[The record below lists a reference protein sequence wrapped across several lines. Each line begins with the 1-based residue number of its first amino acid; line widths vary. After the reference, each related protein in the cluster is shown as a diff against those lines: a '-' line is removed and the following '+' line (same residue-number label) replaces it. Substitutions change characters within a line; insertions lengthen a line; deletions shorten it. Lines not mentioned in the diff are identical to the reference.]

1 MVIRI
6 GIMDKLSIKEEMR
19 AIDQRD
25 RTWWNSLSEEEQK
38 KVSIFVLMRYTSAV
52 QTKNPDIEH
61 HYLALTNELVNKHY
75 NILRREVQLQH
86 KLLQCV
92 GLGTSQFHNWIPPS
106 KQRKGKAGKLIKWLQ
121 ELYPIYN
128 DDELELLVANN
139 DKKDFVNIAEEM
151 GMDKKQIKEL
161 FK

>member
-1 MVIRI
+1 M
-6 GIMDKLSIKEEMR
+6 
-19 AIDQRD
+19 
-25 RTWWNSLSEEEQK
+25 
-38 KVSIFVLMRYTSAV
+38 
-52 QTKNPDIEH
+52 
-61 HYLALTNELVNKHY
+61 NKHY
-75 NILRREVQLQH
+75 NILRHEVQLQH

-92 GLGTSQFHNWIPPS
+92 GLGSTQFHPWIPPS
-106 KQRKGKAGKLIKWLQ
+106 KQKKSKAGKLLKWLQ

-139 DKKDFVNIAEEM
+139 DKKDFENIAEEM

>member
-1 MVIRI
+1 M
-6 GIMDKLSIKEEMR
+6 MNKLTIKEEMR

-25 RTWWNSLSEEEQK
+25 RAWWASLTEEEQK

-52 QTKNPDIEH
+52 QTKSPDIEY

-75 NILRREVQLQH
+75 NILRREPQLQH

-92 GLGTSQFHNWIPPS
+92 GLGSTQFHPWIPPS
-106 KQRKGKAGKLIKWLQ
+106 KQRKSKCGKLKKWLQ
-121 ELYPIYN
+121 EIYPIYN
-128 DDELELLVANN
+128 DDELDLLVSTN
-139 DKKDFVNIAEEM
+139 DVQIFKDLAEEM

>member
-1 MVIRI
+1 M
-6 GIMDKLSIKEEMR
+6 MNKLTIKEEMR

-25 RTWWNSLSEEEQK
+25 RAWWASLTEEEQK

-52 QTKNPDIEH
+52 QTKSPDIEY

-75 NILRREVQLQH
+75 NILRREPQLQH

-92 GLGTSQFHNWIPPS
+92 GLGSTQFHPWIPPS
-106 KQRKGKAGKLIKWLQ
+106 KQRKGKSGKLKKWLQ
-121 ELYPIYN
+121 EIYPIYN
-128 DDELELLVANN
+128 DDELDLLVSTN
-139 DKKDFVNIAEEM
+139 DVQILKDLAEEM

>member
-1 MVIRI
+1 MN
-6 GIMDKLSIKEEMR
+6 KLTIKEEMR

-25 RTWWNSLSEEEQK
+25 RAWWASLTEEEQK

-52 QTKNPDIEH
+52 QTKSPDIEY

-75 NILRREVQLQH
+75 NILRREPQLQH

-92 GLGTSQFHNWIPPS
+92 GLGSTQFHPWIPPS
-106 KQRKGKAGKLIKWLQ
+106 KQRKSKCGKLKKWLQ
-121 ELYPIYN
+121 EIYPIYN
-128 DDELELLVANN
+128 DDELDLLVSTN
-139 DKKDFVNIAEEM
+139 DVQNFKDLAEEM

>member
-1 MVIRI
+1 MV
-6 GIMDKLSIKEEMR
+6 DKLSIKEEMR

-25 RTWWNSLSEEEQK
+25 RGWWDSLTEEEQK

-75 NILRREVQLQH
+75 NMLRHEVQLQH

-92 GLGTSQFHNWIPPS
+92 GLGSNQFHPWIPPS
-106 KQRKGKAGKLIKWLQ
+106 KQKKSKSGKLLKWLQ
-121 ELYPIYN
+121 ELYPTYN
-128 DDELELLVANN
+128 DDELELLVSTN
-139 DKKDFVNIAEEM
+139 DVKNFKDLAEEL

-161 FK
+161 FKK

>member
-1 MVIRI
+1 MA
-6 GIMDKLSIKEEMR
+6 DLSIKSEMA
-19 AIDQRD
+19 AIDTKN
-25 RTWWNSLSEEEQK
+25 RTWWSTLTPEEQK
-38 KVSIFVLMRYTSAV
+38 KVGIFVLMRYTSAV
-52 QTKNPDIEH
+52 QTKNPDIEY

-75 NILRREVQLQH
+75 NILRRDPQLQH

-92 GLGTSQFHNWIPPS
+92 GLGSTQFHPWIPPS
-106 KQRKGKAGKLIKWLQ
+106 KQRKGKAGKLMKWLQ

-128 DDELELLVANN
+128 DDELQLLIDNN
-139 DKKDFVNIAEEM
+139 DKKDFENIAEEM

>member
-1 MVIRI
+1 MSN
-6 GIMDKLSIKEEMR
+6 KLTIKEEMR

-25 RTWWNSLSEEEQK
+25 RGWWNSLTEEEQK
-38 KVSIFVLMRYTSAV
+38 KLGIFVLMRYTSAV
-52 QTKNPDIEH
+52 QTKNSAVEY

-75 NILRREVQLQH
+75 NILRKDPELQF

-92 GLGTSQFHNWIPPS
+92 GLGTTQFHPWIPPS
-106 KQRKGKAGKLIKWLQ
+106 KQKKGKAGKLLKWLQ
-121 ELYPIYN
+121 EIYTTYN
-128 DDELELLVANN
+128 DDEIELLVSTNTEQ
-139 DKKDFVNIAEEM
+139 DFKDLAEEL

>member
-1 MVIRI
+1 MSN
-6 GIMDKLSIKEEMR
+6 KLSIKEEMR

-25 RTWWNSLSEEEQK
+25 RSWWDSLTEEEQK

-52 QTKNPDIEH
+52 QTNNPDIEY
-61 HYLALTNELVNKHY
+61 HYLKLTNELVNKHY
-75 NILRREVQLQH
+75 NILRHEPQLQH

-92 GLGTSQFHNWIPPS
+92 GLGVTQFHPWIPPS
-106 KQRKGKAGKLIKWLQ
+106 KQKKGKAGKLLKWLQ
-121 ELYPIYN
+121 ELYPTYN
-128 DDELELLVANN
+128 DDELELLVSTNS
-139 DKKDFVNIAEEM
+139 KQDFVDIAEET

>member
-1 MVIRI
+1 MA
-6 GIMDKLSIKEEMR
+6 DKLSIKEEMR

-25 RTWWNSLSEEEQK
+25 RGWWDSLTKEEQK
-38 KVSIFVLMRYTSAV
+38 KVSIFILMRYTSSV

-106 KQRKGKAGKLIKWLQ
+106 KQRKGKAGKLVKWLQ

-128 DDELELLVANN
+128 DDELELLVASN

>member
-1 MVIRI
+1 
-6 GIMDKLSIKEEMR
+6 MDKLSIKEEMR

-25 RTWWNSLSEEEQK
+25 RGWWDSLTEEEQK
-38 KVSIFVLMRYTSAV
+38 KVGIFILMRYTSAV
-52 QTKNPDIEH
+52 QTRNADIEY
-61 HYLALTNELVNKHY
+61 HYLALTNELVNRHY
-75 NILRREVQLQH
+75 NILRREPQLQH

-92 GLGTSQFHNWIPPS
+92 GLGSTQFHPWIPPS
-106 KQRKGKAGKLIKWLQ
+106 KQKKGKQGKLMKWLQ

-139 DKKDFVNIAEEM
+139 DKKDFENIAEEM

>member
-1 MVIRI
+1 LV
-6 GIMDKLSIKEEMR
+6 DKLSIKEEMR

-25 RTWWNSLSEEEQK
+25 RGWWDSLTEEEQK
-38 KVSIFVLMRYTSAV
+38 KVSIFILMRYTSSV
-52 QTKNPDIEH
+52 QTKNPDIEY

-92 GLGTSQFHNWIPPS
+92 GLGTNQFHNWIPPS

>member
-1 MVIRI
+1 
-6 GIMDKLSIKEEMR
+6 MDKLSIKEEMR

-25 RTWWNSLSEEEQK
+25 RGWWDSLTKEEQN
-38 KVSIFVLMRYTSAV
+38 KVGIFVLMRYTSAV
-52 QTKNPDIEH
+52 QTKSAEIEQ

-75 NILRREVQLQH
+75 NILRREPQLQH

-92 GLGTSQFHNWIPPS
+92 GLGSTQFHPWIPPS
-106 KQRKGKAGKLIKWLQ
+106 KQRKGKSGKLVKWLQ

-128 DDELELLVANN
+128 DDEIDLLVSTN
-139 DKKDFVNIAEEM
+139 DTQNFKDLAEEM